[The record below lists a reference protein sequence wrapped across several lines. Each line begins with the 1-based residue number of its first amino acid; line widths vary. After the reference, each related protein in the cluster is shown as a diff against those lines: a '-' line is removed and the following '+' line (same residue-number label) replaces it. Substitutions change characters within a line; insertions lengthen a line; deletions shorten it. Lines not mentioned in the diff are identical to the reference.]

1 MVAKTKGVLGIAL
14 ISFVISYL
22 LSSALNK
29 YGFDTTTMISS
40 VLIVISTLLIITV
53 ISRVFSSNQKR
64 KNN

>member
-1 MVAKTKGVLGIAL
+1 MVTKTKDVLGIAL
-14 ISFVISYL
+14 LSFVISYL

-29 YGFDTTTMISS
+29 DGIDTTTMINS

-53 ISRVFSSNQKR
+53 INRVFSSNQKP